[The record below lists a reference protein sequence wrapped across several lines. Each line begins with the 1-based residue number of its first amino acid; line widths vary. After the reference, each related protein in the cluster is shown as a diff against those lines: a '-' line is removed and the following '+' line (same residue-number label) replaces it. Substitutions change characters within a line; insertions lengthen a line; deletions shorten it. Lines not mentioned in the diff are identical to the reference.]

1 MLISV
6 VITIALIRS
15 SLQRLRR
22 RGCLN
27 SDFAITGR
35 TSEIK
40 MSVNYMGQQQQTD
53 VDNVGSSMLTSDAL
67 NGIGAVS
74 SGSII
79 TFKPDDNQCTH
90 EITNNNVKVICSP
103 GTHDHGSS
111 KVKLKNIVDY
121 KWELKNY
128 PGHLIAVHM
137 DGKHIAY
144 VINVNNKLSR
154 VEGMVRVVK
163 AQTGLRALIKGM
175 SGEVLDL
182 QFAHIEKERILGSID
197 MNSLYIHK
205 IDLVGNNLLCN
216 LIVKI
221 EDPLSSYSPKYDKIS
236 WCPFI
241 DVPGEDD
248 EDSELIAWARG
259 SMLQCFNISVIVTEY
274 GAGVIHPND
283 ISTGY
288 LKVYDELCTIS
299 WVALSPDGSTLGVG
313 STDGVIR
320 FYQVYMH
327 DKEPRCLHQWNPHN
341 GKPIS
346 SFFFLDNLT
355 KNVSETYW
363 KYAITGAANNTEFK
377 VWDCSTWE
385 CLQSLCITT
394 ATEEKKPL
402 RFIAEIDRTSSY
414 FVISSLDTRTCYI
427 MQIVNNS
434 NNTSLTKGSDNESNN
449 NLANISISSNSSIG
463 SFKSLSKNS
472 PSLVYIKSISEFP
485 LSSGILSFSIVDAAV
500 RRYKCCNDNYLCD
513 EFDDYDEETN
523 STYCVVVRMFIVQSK
538 SMQECRILYQPSVTE
553 NTDVRSTLSDESGEV
568 IASKDSSLLDSVVS
582 CIGSGGS
589 DIIKGGVIGIANSL
603 NSNKLSHSHI
613 KSEDVNEERVKQEK
627 NSKTNSLESLLG
639 IATAPS
645 VSVANQM
652 TVQTATISSSVVTV
666 AATASAIP
674 AAVSAELN
682 DVRSRTA
689 SPQTSNKSFTQ
700 VNLMTPDAFSS
711 TLSDK
716 NTNDCVSSEVLNT
729 ILMLASVAGQTSAPK
744 TETINIL
751 NLVNNKIIE
760 DQEHQKLQL
769 KQSLDPQKKF
779 IAIENNIGR
788 NLDNLASGG
797 SSPSR
802 EVQEIMSLQEHDSGD
817 DELLDK
823 TATNIKVKVNN
834 PPAAQMDEQG
844 LDVSASTCHSTSSI
858 PNWPK
863 VPEMHK
869 SATKHSTELQN
880 AANLISQAVSASSGN
895 NLNNS
900 HVAPN
905 LISTNS
911 SSNGNLQGMGGGSN
925 TEFSELNGKISQ
937 LIDLVK
943 AQSMQINNLQAEV
956 ASMKKANP
964 MASTKSMS
972 EFSFKLEMQLS
983 KLMEQYLKRYENE
996 HKKKLA
1002 AFMAG
1007 RDQQNREL
1015 RESLIQILN
1024 QYILTHLG
1032 EVVSKVINME
1042 IQRQLAPMLSAKIE
1056 HLQQQIQLDVAQK
1069 LTAFDLMLKE
1079 NISQVCKSKN
1089 IIETFGKSVLVGVQ
1103 GSLQA
1108 AFIESMS
1115 STLIPAYEKSS
1126 QNMFKQLHDAF
1137 SVGIK
1142 EFMEQF
1148 DNYLQHLQPM
1158 QDSTEEV
1165 LNKFSGFR
1173 QHLDSILIKHRN
1185 SVTETMLE
1193 TRKDVKSLEILLSR
1207 QIQETFRTEMRRCFE
1222 NQTVALRSQTN
1233 TPAPM
1238 FDMKDTIKL
1247 LLHQNQI
1254 NKAFHQAL
1262 LANDL
1267 NLVEFTLKNADHAT
1281 VFTPDCCLEQK
1292 VLLSLIQQISADM
1305 SNHNEVKQNYLADAL
1320 LAINPM
1326 DPITRE
1332 HAPKVLQELFRNCKM
1347 FLVSHSKSPQ
1357 CSNVRM
1363 LMKAVQ
1369 AYMDQF

>member
-1 MLISV
+1 MIIS
-6 VITIALIRS
+6 VITIIAILKN
-15 SLQRLRR
+15 SLQRF
-22 RGCLN
+22 RGRGY
-27 SDFAITGR
+27 SDTYL
-35 TSEIK
+35 TSISQTKEIK
-40 MSVNYMGQQQQTD
+40 MSTKYIGEKSVVNNASEGI
-53 VDNVGSSMLTSDAL
+53 TSDA
-67 NGIGAVS
+67 VS
-74 SGSII
+74 NCSII
-79 TFKPDDNQCTH
+79 NFKADDSQCSY
-90 EITNNNVKVICSP
+90 EIATKKVNIVVSP
-103 GTHDHGSS
+103 GNHDHGSS

-144 VINVNNKLSR
+144 VINVNNKVSR

-163 AQTGLRALIKGM
+163 AQTVLRALIKGM

-182 QFAHIEKERILGSID
+182 QFAHIERERILASID
-197 MNSLYIHK
+197 MNALYIHK
-205 IDLVGNNLLCN
+205 IDMVDDNLQCS

-221 EDPLSSYSPKYDKIS
+221 EDPLLNYSPKYDKIS

-248 EDSELIAWARG
+248 EDSQLIVWARG
-259 SMLQCFNISVIVTEY
+259 STLQCFNINVIITEY
-274 GAGVIHPND
+274 GMGVIHPNA
-283 ISTGY
+283 ISMGY
-288 LKVYDELCTIS
+288 LKVYDELSTIS

-313 STDGVIR
+313 SIDGVIR

-355 KNVSETYW
+355 GNVSETYW

-385 CLQSLCITT
+385 CLQSLNFTT
-394 ATEEKKPL
+394 ASEETKLP

-414 FVISSLDTRTCYI
+414 LVISSLDTRTCYI

-434 NNTSLTKGSDNESNN
+434 NISLAKESDNESNN
-449 NLANISISSNSSIG
+449 NLANISISSSSSVG
-463 SFKSLSKNS
+463 SSKSQSKHLRH
-472 PSLVYIKSISEFP
+472 LVYIKSISEFP

-500 RRYKCCNDNYLCD
+500 RRYKCGNDNYMCE

-553 NTDVRSTLSDESGEV
+553 NTEVRSTLSDESDG
-568 IASKDSSLLDSVVS
+568 ISASQDSSLLDSVVS
-582 CIGSGGS
+582 CINSGGGDVNDGS
-589 DIIKGGVIGIANSL
+589 IGYSNST
-603 NSNKLSHSHI
+603 NSNNIQHTHI
-613 KSEDVNEERVKQEK
+613 KTEQLDEEVVKQK
-627 NSKTNSLESLLG
+627 NCNDTNSLESILG
-639 IATAPS
+639 IGTVPS
-645 VSVANQM
+645 INVTTNAQASM
-652 TVQTATISSSVVTV
+652 PSSVGAVT
-666 AATASAIP
+666 AATSVISAAITDD
-674 AAVSAELN
+674 LN
-682 DVRSRTA
+682 DNRSCSA
-689 SPQTSNKSFTQ
+689 SPQSSNKGFTQ
-700 VNLMTPDAFSS
+700 VNLMTPEAFS
-711 TLSDK
+711 
-716 NTNDCVSSEVLNT
+716 TNLN
-729 ILMLASVAGQTSAPK
+729 
-744 TETINIL
+744 
-751 NLVNNKIIE
+751 
-760 DQEHQKLQL
+760 
-769 KQSLDPQKKF
+769 
-779 IAIENNIGR
+779 
-788 NLDNLASGG
+788 ASGG

-802 EVQEIMSLQEHDSGD
+802 EVQEIMSLQENESGD
-817 DELLDK
+817 DELLEDTDNTTKVDNQAGTAGMDK
-823 TATNIKVKVNN
+823 TELIAPK
-834 PPAAQMDEQG
+834 
-844 LDVSASTCHSTSSI
+844 CHSTTSI

-863 VPEMHK
+863 VADTHK
-869 SATKHSTELQN
+869 TTPKHSTELQN
-880 AANLISQAVSASSGN
+880 AASLISQAVNASSNILTN
-895 NLNNS
+895 NL
-900 HVAPN
+900 VAPT

-911 SSNGNLQGMGGGSN
+911 GGNNFENKVVESN
-925 TEFSELNGKISQ
+925 TDLKELNGKMNQ
-937 LIDLVK
+937 LIELVK
-943 AQSMQINNLQAEV
+943 IQSMQINHLQAEV
-956 ASMKKANP
+956 ASMRKANP
-964 MASTKSMS
+964 MTSTKSMS

-996 HKKKLA
+996 HTKKLS

-1015 RESLIQILN
+1015 RDSLIQIMN
-1024 QYILTHLG
+1024 QYILTHFG
-1032 EVVSKVINME
+1032 EVISKVMNME
-1042 IQRQLAPMLSAKIE
+1042 IQRQLAPMLSAKID
-1056 HLQQQIQLDVAQK
+1056 HLQQQLQVDVNQK
-1069 LTAFDLMLKE
+1069 LSTFDLMLNE
-1079 NISQVCKSKN
+1079 NISQICKSKN
-1089 IIETFGKSVLVGVQ
+1089 IIDTIGKSILVGVQ

-1115 STLIPAYEKSS
+1115 SSLIPAYEKSS

-1142 EFMEQF
+1142 DLMEQF

-1173 QHLDSILIKHRN
+1173 QHLDSILLKHRN
-1185 SVTETMLE
+1185 TVAEAMLE
-1193 TRKDVKSLEILLSR
+1193 TRKDVKGLEIILSR
-1207 QIQETFRTEMRRCFE
+1207 QIHETIRSEIKRCFDS
-1222 NQTVALRSQTN
+1222 QTSTLRSQTN

-1238 FDMKDTIKL
+1238 YDTKDTIKL
-1247 LLHQNQI
+1247 LLHQGQF

-1267 NLVEFTLKNADHAT
+1267 NLVEYTLKNADHTA

-1305 SNHNEVKQNYLADAL
+1305 SNHNELKQNYLADAL

-1326 DPITRE
+1326 DSITRE
-1332 HAPKVLQELFRNCKM
+1332 HAPKVLQELFRNCQI
-1347 FLVSHSKSPQ
+1347 FLVNSPKNQQ

-1369 AYMDQF
+1369 TYMDQF

>member
-1 MLISV
+1 MIIS
-6 VITIALIRS
+6 VITIIAILKN
-15 SLQRLRR
+15 SLQRF
-22 RGCLN
+22 RGRGY
-27 SDFAITGR
+27 SDTYL
-35 TSEIK
+35 TSISQTKEIK
-40 MSVNYMGQQQQTD
+40 MSTKYIGEKSVVNNASEGI
-53 VDNVGSSMLTSDAL
+53 TSDA
-67 NGIGAVS
+67 VS
-74 SGSII
+74 NCSII
-79 TFKPDDNQCTH
+79 NFKADDSQCSY
-90 EITNNNVKVICSP
+90 EIATKKVNIVVSP
-103 GTHDHGSS
+103 GNHDHGSS

-144 VINVNNKLSR
+144 VINVNNKVSR

-163 AQTGLRALIKGM
+163 AQTVLRALIKGM

-182 QFAHIEKERILGSID
+182 QFAHIERERILASID
-197 MNSLYIHK
+197 MNALYIHK
-205 IDLVGNNLLCN
+205 IDMVDDNLQCS

-221 EDPLSSYSPKYDKIS
+221 EDPLLNYSPKYDKIS

-248 EDSELIAWARG
+248 EDSQLIVWARG
-259 SMLQCFNISVIVTEY
+259 STLQCFNINVIITEY
-274 GAGVIHPND
+274 GMGVIHPNA
-283 ISTGY
+283 ISMGY
-288 LKVYDELCTIS
+288 LKVYDELSTIS

-313 STDGVIR
+313 SIDGVIR

-355 KNVSETYW
+355 GNVSETYW

-385 CLQSLCITT
+385 CLQSLNFTT
-394 ATEEKKPL
+394 ASEETKLP

-414 FVISSLDTRTCYI
+414 LVISSLDTRTCYI

-434 NNTSLTKGSDNESNN
+434 NISLAKGSDNESNN
-449 NLANISISSNSSIG
+449 NLANISISSSSSVG
-463 SFKSLSKNS
+463 SSKSQSKHLRH
-472 PSLVYIKSISEFP
+472 LVYIKSISEFP

-500 RRYKCCNDNYLCD
+500 RRYKCGNDNYMCE

-553 NTDVRSTLSDESGEV
+553 NTEVRSTLSDESDG
-568 IASKDSSLLDSVVS
+568 ISASQDSSLLDSVVS
-582 CIGSGGS
+582 CINSGGGDVNDGS
-589 DIIKGGVIGIANSL
+589 IGYSNST
-603 NSNKLSHSHI
+603 NSNNIQHTHI
-613 KSEDVNEERVKQEK
+613 KTEQLDEEVVKQK
-627 NSKTNSLESLLG
+627 NCNDTNSLESILG
-639 IATAPS
+639 IGTVPS
-645 VSVANQM
+645 INVTTNAQASM
-652 TVQTATISSSVVTV
+652 PSSVGAVT
-666 AATASAIP
+666 AATSVISAAITDD
-674 AAVSAELN
+674 LN
-682 DVRSRTA
+682 DNRSCSA
-689 SPQTSNKSFTQ
+689 SPQSSNKSFTQ
-700 VNLMTPDAFSS
+700 VNLMTPEAFS
-711 TLSDK
+711 TNLNDK
-716 NTNDCVSSEVLNT
+716 KTPDCVSSEVLNT
-729 ILMLASVAGQTSAPK
+729 ILMLASVAGQTPAPK
-744 TETINIL
+744 TESINIL

-779 IAIENNIGR
+779 IVISHNSAR
-788 NLDNLASGG
+788 NTDNVASGG

-802 EVQEIMSLQEHDSGD
+802 EVQEIMSLQENESGD
-817 DELLDK
+817 DELLEDTDNTTKVDNQAGTAGMDK
-823 TATNIKVKVNN
+823 TELIAPK
-834 PPAAQMDEQG
+834 
-844 LDVSASTCHSTSSI
+844 CHSTTSI

-863 VPEMHK
+863 VADTHK
-869 SATKHSTELQN
+869 TTPKHSTELQN
-880 AANLISQAVSASSGN
+880 AASLISQAVNASSNLLTN
-895 NLNNS
+895 NL
-900 HVAPN
+900 VAPT

-911 SSNGNLQGMGGGSN
+911 GGNNFENKVVESN
-925 TEFSELNGKISQ
+925 TDLKELNGKMNQ
-937 LIDLVK
+937 LIELVK
-943 AQSMQINNLQAEV
+943 IQSMQINHLQAEV
-956 ASMKKANP
+956 ASMRKANP
-964 MASTKSMS
+964 MTSTKSMS

-996 HKKKLA
+996 HTKKLS

-1015 RESLIQILN
+1015 RDSLIQIMN
-1024 QYILTHLG
+1024 QYILTHFG
-1032 EVVSKVINME
+1032 EVISKVMNME
-1042 IQRQLAPMLSAKIE
+1042 IQRQLAPMLSAKID
-1056 HLQQQIQLDVAQK
+1056 HLQQQLQVDVNQK
-1069 LTAFDLMLKE
+1069 LSTFDLMLNE
-1079 NISQVCKSKN
+1079 NISQICKSKN
-1089 IIETFGKSVLVGVQ
+1089 IIDTIGKSILVGVQ

-1115 STLIPAYEKSS
+1115 SSLIPAYEKSS

-1142 EFMEQF
+1142 DLMEQF

-1173 QHLDSILIKHRN
+1173 QHLDSILLKHRN
-1185 SVTETMLE
+1185 TVTEAMLE
-1193 TRKDVKSLEILLSR
+1193 TRKDVKGLEIILSR
-1207 QIQETFRTEMRRCFE
+1207 QIHETIRSEIKRCFDS
-1222 NQTVALRSQTN
+1222 QTSTLRSQTN

-1238 FDMKDTIKL
+1238 YDTKDTIKL
-1247 LLHQNQI
+1247 LLHQGQF

-1267 NLVEFTLKNADHAT
+1267 NLVEYTLKNADHTA

-1305 SNHNEVKQNYLADAL
+1305 SNHNELKQNYLADAL

-1326 DPITRE
+1326 DSITRE
-1332 HAPKVLQELFRNCKM
+1332 HAPKVLQELFRNCQI
-1347 FLVSHSKSPQ
+1347 FLVNSPKNQQ

-1369 AYMDQF
+1369 TYMDQF